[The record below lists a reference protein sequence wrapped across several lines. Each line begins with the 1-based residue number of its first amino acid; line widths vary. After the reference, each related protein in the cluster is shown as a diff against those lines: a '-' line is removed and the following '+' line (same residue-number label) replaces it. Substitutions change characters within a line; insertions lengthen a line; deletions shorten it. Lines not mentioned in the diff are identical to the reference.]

1 MENRYITIATLKNTD
16 AELLK
21 KQLSTEQLDCELS
34 KAKAVKANEL
44 DGFRVKVRRKDRK
57 RAIQVLE
64 TFSEAYGIET
74 LEGDTFS
81 KEIERILVPVDFSEN
96 SKNACQ
102 YALGLAEELH
112 SEIMLMH
119 SYFFPVINSIDYGEG
134 LSYVVNIND
143 TITEITQKAKEN
155 LLLLYND
162 LTKKIENENY
172 KNVKLNFSLT
182 NGNPSNE
189 IINIY
194 RKYQPDLII
203 MGTRGNTVDKKEH
216 FGSVSATTINETEV
230 PVLAIPEVSKY
241 MGIGKI
247 NILYA
252 TNFDES
258 DYKALKKLM
267 TLVYSLDVKIHLVHI
282 GERDTEKIEKIEHLN
297 TVFNNLYPGYE
308 LECNIIENSNVIK
321 PLEAYIK
328 SKSIDIIAMTTHKRN
343 FITRLIYPS
352 KTKKLLFQ
360 TDTPLLVF
368 HA

>member
-1 MENRYITIATLKNTD
+1 MENRFITIATLKNTD

-21 KQLSTEQLDCELS
+21 KQLAEKQLDCELS

-44 DGFRVKVRRKDRK
+44 DGYRVKVRQKDRK
-57 RAIQVLE
+57 RAIQVLDN
-64 TFSEAYGIET
+64 FSKAYGIET
-74 LEGDTFS
+74 IEGDTFS

-96 SKNACQ
+96 SKNACE
-102 YALGLAEELH
+102 YALGLAEKLH
-112 SEIMLMH
+112 AEVMLVH

-143 TITEITQKAKEN
+143 TVTEISKKAKEN
-155 LLLLYND
+155 LILLYDD
-162 LTKKIENENY
+162 LSNKIEENNF
-172 KNVKLNFSLT
+172 KNITLNFSLV
-182 NGNPSNE
+182 NGNPANE
-189 IINIY
+189 IINLY
-194 RKYQPDLII
+194 HKYMPDLII
-203 MGTRGNTVDKKEH
+203 MGTRGNTVEKKEH
-216 FGSVSATTINETEV
+216 FGSVSATTIRETKV

-241 MGIGKI
+241 KGIGRI

-267 TLVYSLDVKIHLVHI
+267 TLVYLFDVKINMVHI
-282 GERDTEKIEKIEHLN
+282 GERVDEKVEKIEGLK

-308 LECNIIENSNVIK
+308 FECHIIEDGDVIK
-321 PLEAYIK
+321 PLGDFIAD
-328 SKSIDIIAMTTHKRN
+328 KSIDIIAMTTHKRN
-343 FITRLIYPS
+343 FITRLFYPS
-352 KTKKLLFQ
+352 MTKKVLFQ

>member
-1 MENRYITIATLKNTD
+1 MENRFITIATLKNTD

-21 KQLSTEQLDCELS
+21 KQLTEEQLDCELS

-44 DGFRVKVRRKDRK
+44 DGYRIKVRKKDRK
-57 RAIQVLE
+57 RAIQILT

-81 KEIERILVPVDFSEN
+81 KEIDRILVPVDFSEN
-96 SKNACQ
+96 SINACQ
-102 YALGLAEELH
+102 YALGLAEKLH

-143 TITEITQKAKEN
+143 TITEIAQKAKED
-155 LLLLYND
+155 LLLLYNN
-162 LTKKIENENY
+162 LAKQIEEKKY
-172 KNVKLNFSLT
+172 KNVKLNFTLT

-189 IINIY
+189 IINLY
-194 RKYQPDLII
+194 KKYSPDLII
-203 MGTRGNTVDKKEH
+203 MGTRGNTVNKREH
-216 FGSVSATTINETEV
+216 FGSVSATTINETNV

-241 MGIGKI
+241 IGIGRI

-267 TLVYSLDVKIHLVHI
+267 TLVYLFDVKIHLVHI
-282 GERDTEKIEKIEHLN
+282 GERDNEKIEKIEHLN
-297 TVFNNLYPGYE
+297 SVFNNLYPGYE
-308 LECNIIENSNVIK
+308 LECSIIESNNVIK
-321 PLEAYIK
+321 PLETYIQN
-328 SKSIDIIAMTTHKRN
+328 KSIDIIAMTTHKRN
-343 FITRLIYPS
+343 FITSLFYPS

>member
-1 MENRYITIATLKNTD
+1 MENRFITIATLKNTD

-21 KQLSTEQLDCELS
+21 KQLSEKQLDCQLS
-34 KAKAVKANEL
+34 KAKAVKATEL
-44 DGFRVKVRRKDRK
+44 DGFRVKVKEKDRK
-57 RAIQVLE
+57 KAIYILE
-64 TFSEAYGIET
+64 TFSKAYGIET

-81 KEIERILVPVDFSEN
+81 KEIEKILVPVDFSEN

-102 YALGLAEELH
+102 YALGLGEKLH
-112 SEIMLMH
+112 SEVMLMH

-143 TITEITQKAKEN
+143 TITEIAEKSKEN
-155 LLLLYND
+155 LLTLYND
-162 LTKKIENENY
+162 LTKKIETSNFTH
-172 KNVKLNFSLT
+172 VKLNFTLT
-182 NGNPSNE
+182 NGNPANE
-189 IINIY
+189 IINMYNKY
-194 RKYQPDLII
+194 RPDLIV
-203 MGTRGNTVDKKEH
+203 MGTRGNTVEKKEH

-241 MGIGKI
+241 RGIGRI

-267 TLVYSLDVKIHLVHI
+267 TLIYLFDVKIHLVHI
-282 GERDTEKIEKIEHLN
+282 GERDDEKIEKIENLN
-297 TVFNNLYPGYE
+297 SVFNNLYPGYE
-308 LECNIIENSNVIK
+308 LECHIIENDNIIK
-321 PLEAYIK
+321 PLGNFIAE
-328 SKSIDIIAMTTHKRN
+328 KSIDIIAMTTHKRN
-343 FITRLIYPS
+343 FITRLFYPS
-352 KTKKLLFQ
+352 MTKKVLFQ

>member
-1 MENRYITIATLKNTD
+1 MENRFITIATLKNTD

-21 KQLSTEQLDCELS
+21 KQLAEKHMDCQLS

-44 DGFRVKVRRKDRK
+44 DGYRIKVREKDRK
-57 RAIQVLE
+57 RAIHILE
-64 TFSEAYGIET
+64 TFSKAYGIET
-74 LEGDTFS
+74 IEGDTFS

-102 YALGLAEELH
+102 YALGIAEKLEA
-112 SEIMLMH
+112 EVMLMH

-143 TITEITQKAKEN
+143 TVTEIAQKAKEN

-162 LTKKIENENY
+162 LNKIIEENNY
-172 KNVKLNFSLT
+172 KNIKLNFTLT
-182 NGNPSNE
+182 NGNPANE
-189 IINIY
+189 IINLYKKY
-194 RKYQPDLII
+194 RPDLII
-203 MGTRGNTVDKKEH
+203 MGTRGNTVEKKEH
-216 FGSVSATTINETEV
+216 FGSVSATTIRETKV

-241 MGIGKI
+241 RGIGRT

-267 TLVYSLDVKIHLVHI
+267 TLIYLFDVKIYLVHI
-282 GERDTEKIEKIEHLN
+282 GERDNEKVGKIEGMKA
-297 TVFNNLYPGYE
+297 VFNNLYPGYE
-308 LECNIIENSNVIK
+308 LECHIIEDDNIIK
-321 PLEAYIK
+321 PLETFITD
-328 SKSIDIIAMTTHKRN
+328 KSIDIIAMTTHKRN
-343 FITRLIYPS
+343 FITRLFYPS
-352 KTKKLLFQ
+352 MTKKVLFQ
-360 TDTPLLVF
+360 TNTPLLVF